1 MRITDEMVK
10 RALDACGRD
19 GGEMGPVRM
28 RAALEAALAGLEDE
42 RPSADVQ
49 VPTLGLS
56 TRVVR
61 SVARYDIETELEQMG
76 WLR

>member
-10 RALDACGRD
+10 RALDACGRES
-19 GGEMGPVRM
+19 GEMGPVRM
-28 RAALEAALAGLEDE
+28 RVVLEAAFAGPENE
-42 RPSADVQ
+42 RPSADVE

-56 TRVVR
+56 THQVR